1 MFQSLRARY
10 QRWSD
15 LRQIEADLN
24 ASSDRELADVG
35 IHRSDI
41 AHLLRQKPAIGAAAE
56 TSDPSNGMDRRTA
69 A

>member
-15 LRQIEADLN
+15 LRQIEAELN
-24 ASSDRELADVG
+24 ASSDRELADIG
-35 IHRSDI
+35 INRADI
-41 AHLLRQKPAIGAAAE
+41 AELLRQKPALGVTTE
-56 TSDPSNGMDRRTA
+56 TADPSTGMDRRTA